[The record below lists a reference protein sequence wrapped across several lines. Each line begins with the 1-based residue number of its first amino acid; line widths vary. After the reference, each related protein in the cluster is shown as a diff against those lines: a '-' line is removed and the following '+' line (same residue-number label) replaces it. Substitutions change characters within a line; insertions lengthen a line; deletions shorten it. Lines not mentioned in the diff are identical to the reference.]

1 MNVNL
6 FAVDFNVR
14 DIILENG
21 GDVHFW
27 ELIFAEDY
35 QKTSLTTGPVA
46 HYYQLFTN

>member
-1 MNVNL
+1 MLIKIFIKMFINVNL

-35 QKTSLTTGPVA
+35 
-46 HYYQLFTN
+46 